1 MEMVLYLI
9 PLSAVIGLIFAIYQ
23 YNIVRREEEGT
34 AEIKKLTAII
44 HESAMVYLNTQYKY
58 IAGFVIVFA
67 IVLAVL
73 IHPLTALCFVIGAL
87 LSTLAGYVGMF
98 TATSANGKTA
108 YAATKGMKE
117 AFKVSFASGIVMG
130 MSVVG
135 LGLFGLS
142 ITFILMSSLM
152 AGQSMYAIINVVSG
166 LLLGVSSI
174 SLFARVGGG
183 IFTKAADVGADLVG
197 KIEAGIPEDDQR
209 NPAVIA
215 DNVGDNVGDIAGM
228 GADLCESYLGS
239 IVSTMILGAAA
250 MLALHDQRNVDFI
263 LGNGAATAFTHI
275 PSYNLL
281 LTPLTIVAAG
291 IICAIIG
298 SLFVRATEAN
308 SSVIHKA
315 FNRGSL
321 ISLVL
326 TAIATY
332 FITTTFLGSY
342 GTNVFVACVTG
353 LVAGFLIGQISEY
366 YTSYERKPTLL
377 IARACETGAATNII
391 TGFAKGMESTLLP
404 TIVIGI
410 AIYVAYLFA
419 STYGIAIAAVGML
432 ATLGLSFAIDAYGP
446 VADNAGGIAEMS
458 HQDPAVRQITD
469 TLDAV
474 GNTTAAIGKG
484 FAIGSAA
491 LTALALFTAYSIE
504 VDLAVI
510 DIMHPPVFI
519 GFLIGA
525 MLPFLFSALTMLAVG
540 RAAYEI
546 VLEVR
551 RQFQE
556 IPGIMEG
563 TVDPEYERCIS
574 ISTSSAIHE
583 MILPGIIGIVA
594 PLLIGLLLG
603 KEALGGLLV
612 GAIGAGLMIAIT
624 MVNAGGAWDNAK
636 KYMESGYLGGKG
648 SDAHKAGVIGDTVG
662 DPFKD
667 TSGPSL
673 NTFIKLISI
682 VAVVFAPLFL

>member
-1 MEMVLYLI
+1 MEMLLYLI
-9 PLSAVIGLIFAIYQ
+9 PLCAVIGLIFAGYQ

-34 AEIKKLTAII
+34 AEIKKLTAAI
-44 HESAMVYLNTQYKY
+44 HNSAMVYLNTQYKF
-58 IAGFVIVFA
+58 IAGFIIVFA
-67 IVLAVL
+67 IILAVL
-73 IHPLTALCFVIGAL
+73 IHPLTAFCFVIGAI
-87 LSTLAGYVGMF
+87 LSACAGYIGMF

-117 AFKVSFASGIVMG
+117 AFKVSFASGTVMG

-135 LGLFGLS
+135 LALFGLV
-142 ITFILMSSLM
+142 TVFILISSVM
-152 AGQSMYAIINVVSG
+152 AGESMYVIINVVSG

-197 KIEAGIPEDDQR
+197 KVEAGIPEDDQR

-228 GADLCESYLGS
+228 GADLCESYIGS
-239 IVSTMILGAAA
+239 IVSTMILAAA
-250 MLALHDQRNVDFI
+250 AILALSNQNNVDFI
-263 LGNGAATAFTHI
+263 LGSGTATALTEI
-275 PSYNLL
+275 SSYNLI
-281 LTPLTIVAAG
+281 LTPLTIAAVG
-291 IICAIIG
+291 IICSIIG
-298 SLFVRATEAN
+298 SLFVKTSEA
-308 SSVIHKA
+308 SSSAIHRA

-332 FITTTFLGSY
+332 FITITLLGSY
-342 GTNVFVACVTG
+342 GVDVFIACITG

-366 YTSYERKPTLL
+366 YTSYERKPTKL
-377 IARACETGAATNII
+377 IAEACETGAGTNII
-391 TGFAKGMESTLLP
+391 TGFAKGMESTLFP

-410 AIYVAYLFA
+410 AIYIAYLFA
-419 STYGIAIAAVGML
+419 GMYGIAIAAVGML
-432 ATLGLSFAIDAYGP
+432 ATLGLSLAIDAYGP
-446 VADNAGGIAEMS
+446 VADNAGGIAEMT

-504 VDLAVI
+504 VNLATI
-510 DIMHPPVFI
+510 NMMHPPVFV

-525 MLPFLFSALTMLAVG
+525 MLPFLFSALTMQAVG

-551 RQFQE
+551 RQFKE

-563 TVDPEYERCIS
+563 IVDPDYERCIS
-574 ISTSSAIHE
+574 ISTSSAIRA
-583 MILPGIIGIVA
+583 MILPGIIGIAV

-612 GAIGAGLMIAIT
+612 GSIGAGLMIAIT

-636 KYMESGYLGGKG
+636 KYIESGYLGGKG
-648 SDAHKAGVIGDTVG
+648 SEAHKAGVIGDTVG